1 MVMAILWDNML
12 DSNIKPGRTWY
23 VHAQQMVGAEMWNSN
38 DIGQI
43 QIQQPSRCVMNS
55 EAKHGQKS
63 MAISGT

>member
-12 DSNIKPGRTWY
+12 DSNVKPGRTWY
-23 VHAQQMVGAEMWNSN
+23 VHAQQVQKCGTPM
-38 DIGQI
+38 IFGQI
-43 QIQQPSRCVMNS
+43 QIQQPSIFVMNS